1 MGFSP
6 GIVSWALFGI
16 SGLNLGIAAVAV
28 RRREVRGAVAF
39 SLVMI
44 CVSLYSVGTGIRAGS
59 TTLSLYQV
67 GTVVKFAGI
76 LGLGPTQLRFGLIYT
91 GRESLL
97 TRRRWALLLAWPAA
111 VFALV
116 ATAPAHDLLWTVRGF
131 SSAAPLAAVDRANG
145 PLFWLTLAYTYTLI
159 LTTYSLLLVF
169 GIRRG
174 GQYRTQVLLML
185 SGGIIPVIGS
195 FLLLY
200 SGNLSS
206 AFDPTAFANTVTG
219 VVFAVALFGF
229 GFLDL
234 APVARHTLVDE
245 MVDPVYVVDVDD
257 RVVDVNVAGMELLGE
272 GVGEPVGR
280 PAAEV
285 VPLYDSFHES
295 TDDADSDVTVERDG
309 SLRFFDINRTTLTD
323 RSGATIGSLLI
334 YRDVTERHITEKRFE
349 RLIQQSSDIIAVIDK
364 SGDITHVSQSVE
376 EILGYGPTALIGAN
390 VIENVH
396 PNDQDE
402 LRAELSAHATEY
414 GYTSSYRVRFRH
426 ADGEWRVLEVRARNL
441 LKDQFVEGIVLNS
454 RDVTEKERQRR
465 KLERQNER
473 LDQFA
478 SIVSHD
484 LRNPLNVAT
493 GHVDMLASDAGS
505 EQEDS
510 IETVQRQ
517 LERMEA
523 IISDALTLARSGE
536 VITETTEV
544 RLEDISRTAWQN
556 VDTAEADLVGDT
568 SLTLDAD
575 KDRLLNVFENLY
587 RNSVEHNETTG
598 LTVRVGPLSETFGFY
613 VEDTGTGIPEDKR
626 GQVLEQGYTT
636 NREGT
641 GFGLAIVRDIVRAHG
656 WQITVSESDE
666 GGARFE
672 IECAEVP
679 LEEQPATA

>member
-1 MGFSP
+1 MGLSP
-6 GIVSWALFGI
+6 GIATWILLVI

-28 RRREVRGAVAF
+28 RRREVRGAVPFA
-39 SLVMI
+39 LVMVS
-44 CVSLYSVGTGIRAGS
+44 VSLYSLGTGIRAGS

-67 GTVVKFAGI
+67 GTSIKYMGI
-76 LGLGPTQLRFGLIYT
+76 LGLGPTQFWFGLVYT

-97 TRRRWALLLAWPAA
+97 TRRHWALLLAWPVA
-111 VFALV
+111 VFVLV
-116 ATAPAHDLLWTVRGF
+116 VTAPAHDLLWSVQGF
-131 SSAAPLAAVDRANG
+131 SRSAPLAAVDRVNG
-145 PLFWLTLAYTYTLI
+145 LIFWLTLAYIYTLI
-159 LTTYSLLLVF
+159 FITYVLIFIF
-169 GIRRG
+169 GLRRG
-174 GQYRTQVLLML
+174 GRYRIQVLLML
-185 SGGIIPVIGS
+185 SGGIIPVVGS

-200 SGNLSS
+200 NGNLST
-206 AFDPTAFANTVTG
+206 ALDPTAFANTITG
-219 VVFAVALFGF
+219 IVFAIALFRF

-234 APVARHTLVDE
+234 APIARHTLVDE

-257 RVVDVNVAGMELLGE
+257 RVVDVNVAGMELLDE

-285 VPLYDSFHES
+285 VPLYDSFHGS
-295 TDDADSDVTVERDG
+295 TDDADSDVTIERDG

-334 YRDVTERHITEKRFE
+334 YRDVTERHIAEERFK
-349 RLIQQSSDIIAVIDK
+349 RLIEQSSDIIAVIDE

-396 PNDQDE
+396 PNDRDE
-402 LRAELSAHATEY
+402 LRAELSAHGTEY

-454 RDVTEKERQRR
+454 RDVTGKERQKR

-517 LERMEA
+517 LERMDA

-556 VDTAEADLVGDT
+556 VDTAEADLVVDT

-587 RNSVEHNETTG
+587 RNSAEHNETTG
-598 LTVRVGPLSETFGFY
+598 LIVRVGSLSETFGFY

>member
-6 GIVSWALFGI
+6 GMITWALFGI

-44 CVSLYSVGTGIRAGS
+44 CVSLYSLGTGIRAGS

-91 GRESLL
+91 GRESVL
-97 TRRRWALLLAWPAA
+97 TRRYWALLLALPVAT
-111 VFALV
+111 FALIV
-116 ATAPAHDLLWTVRGF
+116 TAPVHDLLWTVQGF
-131 SSAAPLAAVDRANG
+131 SSSAPLAAVDRANG
-145 PLFWLTLAYTYTLI
+145 PLFWLTLAYIYALI

-169 GIRRG
+169 GVRRG
-174 GQYRTQVLLML
+174 GRYRTQVLLML

-200 SGNLSS
+200 SGDLSA
-206 AFDPTAFANTVTG
+206 AFDPTAFANTATG
-219 VVFAVALFGF
+219 VVFAVALFRF

-245 MVDPVYVVDVDD
+245 MVDPVYVVDTDD
-257 RVVDVNVAGMELLGE
+257 RVVDVNVAGVELLEE
-272 GVGEPVGR
+272 GAGEPVGR

-285 VPLYDSFHES
+285 VPLYDSFDER
-295 TDDADSDVTVERDG
+295 TGDSDVTVERDG
-309 SLRFFDINRTTLTD
+309 SLRFFDINRTPLTD
-323 RSGATIGSLLI
+323 RTGTAIGSLLI

-349 RLIQQSSDIIAVIDK
+349 RLIERSSDVIAVIDED
-364 SGDITHVSQSVE
+364 GDITHVSQSVE
-376 EILGYGPTALIGAN
+376 EILGYVPTALIGAN

-396 PNDQDE
+396 PNDRDE
-402 LRAELSAHATEY
+402 LSAELSAHGTEY

-441 LKDQFVEGIVLNS
+441 LDDQFVEGIVLNS
-454 RDVTEKERQRR
+454 RDVTEKERQKR

-493 GHVDMLASDAGS
+493 GHVDMLETDAQS
-505 EQEDS
+505 EQGDS

-536 VITETTEV
+536 VISEATEV
-544 RLEDISRTAWQN
+544 RLEDIAHTAWQN
-556 VDTAEADLVGDT
+556 VDTAEADLVVDT
-568 SLTLDAD
+568 SLALDAD
-575 KDRLLNVFENLY
+575 RDRLLNVFENLY
-587 RNSVEHNETTG
+587 RNSAEHNETTG
-598 LTVRVGPLSETFGFY
+598 LTVRVGSLSETFGFY
-613 VEDTGTGIPEDKR
+613 VEDTGEGIPEDKR
-626 GQVLEQGYTT
+626 DRVLEQGYTT

-656 WQITVSESDE
+656 WRIAVSESDE
-666 GGARFE
+666 DGARFE
-672 IECAEVP
+672 VECSEVP
-679 LEEQPATA
+679 LEERPQTA